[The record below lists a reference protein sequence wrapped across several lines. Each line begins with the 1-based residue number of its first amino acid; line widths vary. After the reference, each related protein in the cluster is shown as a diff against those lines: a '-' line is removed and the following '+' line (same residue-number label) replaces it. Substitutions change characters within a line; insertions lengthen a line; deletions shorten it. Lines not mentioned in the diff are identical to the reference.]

1 MESGGVRY
9 IFTHS
14 LFLYDELSEISLVQ
28 QLVRK
33 YRTKHFPCG
42 ILFTVF
48 ILFILGHSSFCQPLS
63 SNLSRILIKNVK
75 IFLYTPCNDK
85 ENEVT

>member
-9 IFTHS
+9 IFTHA
-14 LFLYDELSEISLVQ
+14 LFLYDELSEFSLVQ

-42 ILFTVF
+42 ILFIYYIHIGTF
-48 ILFILGHSSFCQPLS
+48 IILPASKFKSFQNP
-63 SNLSRILIKNVK
+63 N
-75 IFLYTPCNDK
+75 
-85 ENEVT
+85 

>member
-42 ILFTVF
+42 ILF
-48 ILFILGHSSFCQPLS
+48 IIFILGHSSFCQPLS
-63 SNLSRILIKNVK
+63 SNLSRILIKNAK
-75 IFLYTPCNDK
+75 IFLYTPWNDK